1 MNVSFSGKLHNY
13 LIKNLTK
20 LQYSDNIIDALSIDC
35 VIFGFKDTQ
44 LYVLLVKHGI
54 GPTLGQWALPGSWIR
69 YNESI
74 DAAANRILSSQTSV
88 GDIYLEQFKTFGDLD
103 RFPARRVI
111 TIAYYAL
118 VNIEKFELHAG
129 PTEADVQWF
138 KVWDVPTMPFDHKTI
153 FESCLSF
160 LKHKVQHEPIGFN
173 LLPPKFTLLQLLE
186 LYEAILNQKLD
197 KSNFRKKFLK
207 MNLLVDTKERQQ
219 DVSHRAATLYRFD
232 ENIYN
237 KLLDK
242 GFVFEI

>member
-1 MNVSFSGKLHNY
+1 MKFS
-13 LIKNLTK
+13 
-20 LQYSDNIIDALSIDC
+20 DEIIDALSIDC
-35 VIFGFKDTQ
+35 VIFGFKESE

-54 GPTLGQWALPGSWIR
+54 GPTIGQWALPGSWIR

-74 DAAANRILSSQTSV
+74 DAAATRILSSQTSV
-88 GDIYLEQFKTFGDLD
+88 ENIYLEQFKTFGDLE
-103 RFPARRVI
+103 RFPNRRVI
-111 TIAYYAL
+111 TIAYYAF
-118 VNIEKFELHAG
+118 VNIEKFNPKPG
-129 PTEADVQWF
+129 PTEADVKWF
-138 KVWDVPTMPFDHKTI
+138 KVQEIPTMAFDHSQI
-153 FESCLSF
+153 FESCFNF
-160 LKHKVQHEPIGFN
+160 LQHKIQHEPIGFN

-207 MNLLVDTKERQQ
+207 MNLLVDTKERQK

-242 GFVFEI
+242 GFIFEV

>member
-1 MNVSFSGKLHNY
+1 M
-13 LIKNLTK
+13 
-20 LQYSDNIIDALSIDC
+20 QYSDDIIDALSIDC
-35 VIFGFKDTQ
+35 VIFGFKETQ

-74 DAAANRILSSQTSV
+74 DEAATRILSSQTAV
-88 GDIYLEQFKTFGDLD
+88 ENIYLEQFKTFGDLE
-103 RFPARRVI
+103 RFPNRRVI

-118 VNIEKFELHAG
+118 VNIEKFQLHAG

-138 KVWDVPTMPFDHKTI
+138 KVQELPTMAFDHSQI
-153 FESCLSF
+153 FDSCFNF
-160 LKHKVQHEPIGFN
+160 LRHKIQHEPIGFN
-173 LLPPKFTLLQLLE
+173 LLPSKFTLLQLLE

-242 GFVFEI
+242 GFIFEV

>member
-1 MNVSFSGKLHNY
+1 MHNY
-13 LIKNLTK
+13 PIKDLTI

-74 DAAANRILSSQTSV
+74 DEAASRILSSQTSV
-88 GDIYLEQFKTFGDLD
+88 GNIYLEQFKTFGDLE

-138 KVWDVPTMPFDHKTI
+138 KVWDVPTMAFDHKII

-173 LLPPKFTLLQLLE
+173 LLPAKFTLLQLLE

-219 DVSHRAATLYRFD
+219 DVSHRAATLYSFD

-242 GFVFEI
+242 GFIFEV